1 MNKYSQLLLSQ
12 AGIVF
17 ILTFAVL
24 FFVYKRDKESGFVKA
39 RHRIYNSF
47 SFRAVVYILIAALAI
62 TYVVSQ
68 FSYSGLTTALVF
80 VAVLGLAPLLLS
92 NAKKRNEQEELFSEV
107 VLFCQNTGMLL
118 KQTHNPYK
126 SIKNA
131 SEDLETILRDDI
143 RGLLSAMEAGREDT
157 INAMAVLEKNYPYSC
172 IKNLNIIILHMYYE
186 NANVDD
192 TLLTTYQ
199 DDVTVLEQDIR
210 RNKLKRRSLR
220 LSYIIIT
227 VGSVA
232 AYWFFV
238 GSLSETFSDSFN
250 NDFYRV
256 LNMFYIFGTM
266 IAFFFVDRYFNLNT
280 TKE

>member
-1 MNKYSQLLLSQ
+1 MNKYSELLLGQ

-17 ILTFAVL
+17 ILIFAVL
-24 FFVYKRDKESGFVKA
+24 FFVYKRDKESGFVKE
-39 RHRIYNSF
+39 RHGI
-47 SFRAVVYILIAALAI
+47 FRAFSPRIIIYIVIAALAI

-80 VAVLGLAPLLLS
+80 VAVLGLAPLLLN
-92 NAKKRNEQEELFSEV
+92 NAKKRNEQEEVFSDV

-131 SEDLETILRDDI
+131 SEDLETTLKDDI
-143 RGLLSAMEAGREDT
+143 SGLLSAMENGREET
-157 INAMAVLEKNYPYSC
+157 VNAMAVLEKNYPYSC
-172 IKNLNIIILHMYYE
+172 IRNLNVIILHMYYE

-210 RNKLKRRSLR
+210 RNKVKRRSLR
-220 LSYIIIT
+220 ISYIIIT

-250 NDFYRV
+250 NDFYRI
-256 LNMFYIFGTM
+256 LNMVYIFGTM
-266 IAFFFVDRYFNLNT
+266 LAFFFVDRYFNLNT